1 MKTPEQLA
9 SAAFNHQNWSALTL
23 EELIMC
29 GRILRSDDKTLM
41 DFVKAANG
49 HPENLES
56 LKNYQTAVQIIKTL

>member
-9 SAAFNHQNWSALTL
+9 LAAFNHQNWTKLTL

-41 DFVKAANG
+41 DFVNVANG
-49 HPENLES
+49 LAENLEA
-56 LKNYQTAVQIIKTL
+56 LGNYKQAVQLLKTL

>member
-9 SAAFNHQNWSALTL
+9 AAAFSHQNWTKLTL

-41 DFVKAANG
+41 DFVNAANG
-49 HPENLES
+49 PAENLES

>member
-9 SAAFNHQNWSALTL
+9 AFAFNYQNWTKLTL

-49 HPENLES
+49 QAENLES
-56 LKNYQTAVQIIKTL
+56 FKNYQIAVQLIKTL